1 MSKKAVKLKA
11 QVKVQIAGGK
21 ATPAPPVGTALGP
34 HGINLGQFVLQF
46 NEKTRD
52 LNGMIVPVVVSIF
65 DDRSFSF
72 VLKSPPAS
80 VLLKHAAAIAKGAT
94 NAKTDIVGTVT
105 ASQVAEIVKNKMD
118 DLNTRDHSE
127 AFRMIAGTARS
138 MGIRVLE

>member
-1 MSKKAVKLKA
+1 MPKKSVKLKA

-80 VLLKHAAAIAKGAT
+80 VLLKHAASVAKGAA
-94 NAKTDIVGTVT
+94 NAKTDAVGVVSS
-105 ASQVAEIVKNKMD
+105 SQVNEIVEAKME
-118 DLNTRDHSE
+118 DLNTRDRSQ
-127 AFRMIAGTARS
+127 AFHMIVGTARS
-138 MGIRVLE
+138 MGIRVLD

>member
-1 MSKKAVKLKA
+1 MPKKSAKLKV

-72 VLKSPPAS
+72 VLKSPPAAA
-80 VLLKHAAAIAKGAT
+80 LLKQAAAIAKGAS
-94 NAKTDIVGTVT
+94 NAKTDLVGTVT
-105 ASQVAEIVKNKMD
+105 ARQIDEIVKSKMQ
-118 DLNTRDHSE
+118 DLNTRSRGQ
-127 AFRMIAGTARS
+127 AFRMISGTALS
-138 MGIRVLE
+138 MGIKVLD